1 MLAVAASRGLSDCHR
16 AVIPIAC
23 PSSQLH
29 TPQPSSSR
37 GLNAHG
43 PDHCIGCLERC
54 GARSESHAVPSLRTN
69 LEAFA
74 GRSGTVVLKGYTS
87 VGKIKALG
95 DVEIT
100 AMNFRSGGSS
110 EESSGILLEVSEPR
124 LSSDREAA
132 RSFIDYEEIAGLLDG
147 IDHIRKANHS
157 VTKLANFEAIYRT
170 KGGVWI
176 TVYNAAEG
184 NRVAVQSGRIGGQT
198 ATLELEHLDQLR
210 ALIVRAKEIL
220 DDPQKQKTP
229 TEVAT
234 ATTQT
239 ISPPAAAAAPPASA
253 PTIPTPPKRPKVV
266 KKGGQ
271 SSGPQRSPE
280 FERRR
285 DSVL

>member
-1 MLAVAASRGLSDCHR
+1 MRTVLIIALVALSVAARAQESRGTE
-16 AVIPIAC
+16 P
-23 PSSQLH
+23 
-29 TPQPSSSR
+29 
-37 GLNAHG
+37 
-43 PDHCIGCLERC
+43 
-54 GARSESHAVPSLRTN
+54 RTN

-87 VGKIKALG
+87 VGKIKGLG

-100 AMNFRSGGSS
+100 AMNFRSGDGS

-124 LSSDREAA
+124 PSSDREAT

-147 IDHIRKANHS
+147 IDYIRKANQS
-157 VTKLANFEAIYRT
+157 VTKLENFEAIYRT

-220 DDPQKQKTP
+220 DNPQKVP
-229 TEVAT
+229 TEVVT

-239 ISPPAAAAAPPASA
+239 ISPPAAAAAPPVSA
-253 PTIPTPPKRPKVV
+253 PRIPTPAKRPKVV

>member
-1 MLAVAASRGLSDCHR
+1 MRTVLIIALVALSVAARAQESRSTE
-16 AVIPIAC
+16 P
-23 PSSQLH
+23 
-29 TPQPSSSR
+29 
-37 GLNAHG
+37 
-43 PDHCIGCLERC
+43 
-54 GARSESHAVPSLRTN
+54 RTN

-87 VGKIKALG
+87 VGKIKGLG

-100 AMNFRSGGSS
+100 AMNFRSGGGS

-176 TVYNAAEG
+176 TVYNATEG
-184 NRVAVQSGRIGGQT
+184 NWVAVQSGRIGGQT

-220 DDPQKQKTP
+220 DDPQIRRKRKFW
-229 TEVAT
+229 
-234 ATTQT
+234 T
-239 ISPPAAAAAPPASA
+239 I
-253 PTIPTPPKRPKVV
+253 
-266 KKGGQ
+266 
-271 SSGPQRSPE
+271 
-280 FERRR
+280 RRR
-285 DSVL
+285 CQRRPRLRRLKQFRRQLRRQLHPYRRPPSRHQRKGRRS

>member
-1 MLAVAASRGLSDCHR
+1 MRTVLIIALVALSVAARAQESRSTESRGTE
-16 AVIPIAC
+16 P
-23 PSSQLH
+23 
-29 TPQPSSSR
+29 
-37 GLNAHG
+37 
-43 PDHCIGCLERC
+43 
-54 GARSESHAVPSLRTN
+54 RTN

-87 VGKIKALG
+87 VGKIKGLG

-100 AMNFRSGGSS
+100 AMSFRSGGGS

-147 IDHIRKANHS
+147 IDHIRNANHS

-176 TVYNAAEG
+176 TVYNATEG

-210 ALIVRAKEIL
+210 ALILRAKEIL
-220 DDPQKQKTP
+220 DNPKKLDNPQKMP

-234 ATTQT
+234 PTTQT
-239 ISPPAAAAAPPASA
+239 ISPPAAAAAPPVSAS
-253 PTIPTPPKRPKVV
+253 TIPTPVKRPKVV

-280 FERRR
+280 IERRR

>member
-1 MLAVAASRGLSDCHR
+1 MRTVLIIALVALSVAARAQESRSTE
-16 AVIPIAC
+16 P
-23 PSSQLH
+23 
-29 TPQPSSSR
+29 
-37 GLNAHG
+37 
-43 PDHCIGCLERC
+43 
-54 GARSESHAVPSLRTN
+54 RTN

-87 VGKIKALG
+87 VGKIKGLG

-100 AMNFRSGGSS
+100 AMNFRSGGGS

-147 IDHIRKANHS
+147 IDHIRNANHS

-176 TVYNAAEG
+176 TVYNATEG
-184 NRVAVQSGRIGGQT
+184 NRVAVQAGRIGGQT

-220 DDPQKQKTP
+220 DNPQKKEILDNPQKMP

-234 ATTQT
+234 PTTQT
-239 ISPPAAAAAPPASA
+239 ISPPTAAAAPPLLA
-253 PTIPTPPKRPKVV
+253 PPIPTPAKRPKVV

-271 SSGPQRSPE
+271 SSGPQRPPE
-280 FERRR
+280 IERRR